1 MSKTQET
8 KKSLKSRIESIK
20 KINDEPNESIGSLSN
35 AYKNNIPDPDE
46 FIGSKLDNIK
56 NNRKK
61 QKKDNKNDIFSDLIE
76 ITEQFVTTSKKTKSD
91 LGGTLKTLNP
101 NKIGTDINV
110 DKNPVKSK
118 IKRHSI
124 SATKTTLGQSKEI
137 VIKRLSE
144 ALFMGE
150 GICGSESLFTVD
162 SITLSP
168 DEFDFLDI
176 FTIDPDSSCG
186 QLIYEKKS
194 PDKGK
199 QKTNRSMYDLFDG
212 NTTYTYTS
220 NNGTDLFTTTWSA
233 TTQQFV
239 FTGLTQGIPNFI
251 KVQDFIQNYYGSLEF
266 PSIDDVINQ
275 SMLMTIQG
283 GTSCANSNKFNV
295 SFNKTLRLINKLL
308 TVCGSDKN
316 KDELKNQTP
325 VDMFDEDEEDIEFYF
340 DFDDVEGIDLDDEE
354 LRFKRV
360 LRFKDC
366 YNFEIP
372 VDDMHIEDF
381 IYLSNNNGAINVIDS
396 TLENVATDAF
406 EQSDGS
412 LSISDFANNLLNN
425 FILNLPKA
433 LLMTI
438 LSAKVFLPL
447 VILYKI
453 FKIGITNV
461 IINIKDLVKKFYKA
475 IGKIVSDLFWLF
487 IREFWKLV
495 KIDLVSF
502 VSKIVQKI
510 IKNKYKRYLLIITSL
525 ILLLRKVLDSG
536 LDNCYDL
543 FRTILSTIETALS
556 ARTPISV
563 PSILLLF
570 SSALPGYSQDRAFMN
585 IMNRL
590 EAAGVPTGPL
600 YGDSNDIGNLVKSI
614 IDGHTEEEDTNS
626 FVKIVLQGGVLP
638 GPPLAGGAII
648 PPGIISGVGKKF

>member
-8 KKSLKSRIESIK
+8 KKSLQSRIESIK
-20 KINDEPNESIGSLSN
+20 RINDDPKESVGAIYD
-35 AYKNNIPDPDE
+35 AYKKNIPNPDE
-46 FIGSKLDNIK
+46 FIGSKLDDIK

-61 QKKDNKNDIFSDLIE
+61 QKKDNKSDIFSDLIE
-76 ITEQFVTTSKKTKSD
+76 ITEQFITTSKKTKSD
-91 LGGTLKTLNP
+91 LGNKLTSLNP
-101 NKIGTDINV
+101 NKIGTDVNV
-110 DKNPVKSK
+110 DKNSVKSK
-118 IKRHSI
+118 INRHSI
-124 SATKTTLGQSKEI
+124 SATKTTLEQAKEI

-168 DEFDFLDI
+168 NEFDFLNI
-176 FTIDPDSSCG
+176 FTIDPDSTCG

-194 PDKGK
+194 PEKGK
-199 QKTNRSMYDLFDG
+199 QKTNRNLYDLFNTG
-212 NTTYTYTS
+212 TTYTYTS
-220 NNGTDLFTTTWSA
+220 NNGTDLFTSSWNPNI
-233 TTQQFV
+233 QQFV
-239 FTGLTQGIPNFI
+239 FTGLTQGTPNSI

-266 PSIDDVINQ
+266 PSIDEIINQ
-275 SMLMTIQG
+275 SMLITIQG
-283 GTSCANSNKFNV
+283 GSSCGESFKFND
-295 SFNKTLRLINKLL
+295 SFNKILRLINKLL
-308 TVCGSDKN
+308 TVCGSNKN
-316 KDELKNQTP
+316 KDDLKNQTP
-325 VDMFDEDEEDIEFYF
+325 VDMFDEDEEDIESYF
-340 DFDDVEGIDLDDEE
+340 DFDDVEGINLDDEE
-354 LRFKRV
+354 LRYKRV

-381 IYLSNNNGAINVIDS
+381 IYSSNNNESINAIVT

-412 LSISDFANNLLNN
+412 LSISDFLNNLLNN
-425 FILNLPKA
+425 FTLNLPKS
-433 LLMTI
+433 LMMSI

-447 VILYKI
+447 IILYKI
-453 FKIGITNV
+453 FKTTLTNV
-461 IINIKDLVKKFYKA
+461 VINIKDLIKKFYKA

-487 IREFWKLV
+487 IREFWRLV
-495 KIDLVSF
+495 KIDLIAF

-510 IKNKYKRYLLIITSL
+510 IKNKYKRFLLIITSL

-543 FRTILSTIETALS
+543 FKTILSTIESALS
-556 ARTPISV
+556 ARVPISV

-570 SSALPGYSQDRAFMN
+570 SGSLPGYSQDRSFMN

-600 YGDSNDIGNLVKSI
+600 YGDDNDIGNLVKSI

-638 GPPLAGGAII
+638 GPPLAGGAVI
-648 PPGIISGVGKKF
+648 PPGLITGVGKKF

>member
-8 KKSLKSRIESIK
+8 KKSLQSKIESIK
-20 KINDEPNESIGSLSN
+20 KINDEPKEGLGSIVN

-46 FIGSKLDNIK
+46 FPGSKLDDIK

-61 QKKDNKNDIFSDLIE
+61 QKKDNKNDIFTDLIE
-76 ITEQFVTTSKKTKSD
+76 ITEQFITTAKKTKSD
-91 LGGTLKTLNP
+91 LGGSLTSLRP
-101 NKIGTDINV
+101 NKDGVDVNV

-118 IKRHSI
+118 IKRHAI
-124 SATKTTLGQSKEI
+124 SAGKTTLGQAKEI
-137 VIKRLSE
+137 VVKRLSE

-150 GICGSESLFTVD
+150 GICGSESLFAVD
-162 SITLSP
+162 SIALSP
-168 DEFDFLDI
+168 EEFDFLNT
-176 FTIDPDSSCG
+176 FTISPDSSCG
-186 QLIYEKKS
+186 DLIYEKKS

-199 QKTNRSMYDLFDG
+199 QKTNRSLYELFDG
-212 NTTYTYTS
+212 NSTYTYTS
-220 NNGTDLFTTTWSA
+220 NNGTDLFTSTWSA
-233 TTQQFV
+233 STQQFV
-239 FTGLTQGIPNFI
+239 FTGLTQGSPNSV

-266 PSIDDVINQ
+266 PGIDDVINQ
-275 SMLMTIQG
+275 SMLLTIQG
-283 GTSCANSNKFNV
+283 GSSCADSNKFND
-295 SFNKTLRLINKLL
+295 SLNKILRLINKLL
-308 TVCGSDKN
+308 KVCGSEKD

-354 LRFKRV
+354 LRYKRV

-372 VDDMHIEDF
+372 IDDMHIEDF
-381 IYLSNNNGAINVIDS
+381 IYLSNNKGAINVIDS

-412 LSISDFANNLLNN
+412 LSISDFLNNLLNN

-433 LLMTI
+433 LIMSI

-447 VILYKI
+447 IILYKI
-453 FKIGITNV
+453 FKTGITNV
-461 IINIKDLVKKFYKA
+461 IINAKELFKKFYKA

-495 KIDLVSF
+495 KIDLISF
-502 VSKIVQKI
+502 VSKIVQRI

-525 ILLLRKVLDSG
+525 ILLLKKILDNG
-536 LDNCYDL
+536 LNNCYDL

-556 ARTPISV
+556 ARTPVTV
-563 PSILLLF
+563 PSVLLLF
-570 SSALPGYSQDRAFMN
+570 SGALPGYSQDRSYMN

-590 EAAGVPTGPL
+590 EASGVPTGPL

-626 FVKIVLQGGVLP
+626 FIRIVLEGGVLP
-638 GPPLAGGAII
+638 GPPLAGGAVI
-648 PPGIISGVGKKF
+648 PPGLISGVGKKF

>member
-316 KDELKNQTP
+316 KDEL
-325 VDMFDEDEEDIEFYF
+325 
-340 DFDDVEGIDLDDEE
+340 
-354 LRFKRV
+354 
-360 LRFKDC
+360 
-366 YNFEIP
+366 
-372 VDDMHIEDF
+372 
-381 IYLSNNNGAINVIDS
+381 
-396 TLENVATDAF
+396 
-406 EQSDGS
+406 
-412 LSISDFANNLLNN
+412 
-425 FILNLPKA
+425 
-433 LLMTI
+433 
-438 LSAKVFLPL
+438 
-447 VILYKI
+447 
-453 FKIGITNV
+453 
-461 IINIKDLVKKFYKA
+461 
-475 IGKIVSDLFWLF
+475 
-487 IREFWKLV
+487 
-495 KIDLVSF
+495 
-502 VSKIVQKI
+502 
-510 IKNKYKRYLLIITSL
+510 
-525 ILLLRKVLDSG
+525 
-536 LDNCYDL
+536 
-543 FRTILSTIETALS
+543 
-556 ARTPISV
+556 
-563 PSILLLF
+563 
-570 SSALPGYSQDRAFMN
+570 
-585 IMNRL
+585 
-590 EAAGVPTGPL
+590 
-600 YGDSNDIGNLVKSI
+600 
-614 IDGHTEEEDTNS
+614 
-626 FVKIVLQGGVLP
+626 
-638 GPPLAGGAII
+638 
-648 PPGIISGVGKKF
+648 

>member
-1 MSKTQET
+1 MSKIQET
-8 KKSLKSRIESIK
+8 KKKLQSRIESIK
-20 KINDEPNESIGSLSN
+20 KINDEPTESIGSISD
-35 AYKNNIPDPDE
+35 AYKKNIPNPDE
-46 FIGSKLDNIK
+46 FIGTKLDDIK
-56 NNRKK
+56 NSRKK
-61 QKKDNKNDIFSDLIE
+61 QKKDNKNDIFTDGKLKS
-76 ITEQFVTTSKKTKSD
+76 IT
-91 LGGTLKTLNP
+91 P
-101 NKIGTDINV
+101 NKIGSDVNV

-118 IKRHSI
+118 IKRHAI
-124 SATKTTLGQSKEI
+124 SATKTTLEQSKEI

-144 ALFMGE
+144 SLFMGE
-150 GICGSESLFTVD
+150 GICGTESVFNVD
-162 SITLSP
+162 SITLKP
-168 DEFDFLDI
+168 EEFDFLNI
-176 FTIDPDSSCG
+176 FTIDPDSICG

-199 QKTNRSMYDLFDG
+199 QKTNRSMYDLFG
-212 NTTYTYTS
+212 TNVSYTYTS
-220 NNGTDLFTTTWSA
+220 NNGVDLFTTTWSA
-233 TTQQFV
+233 STQQFV
-239 FTGLTQGIPNFI
+239 FTGLTQGVPNLI
-251 KVQDFIQNYYGSLEF
+251 KVQDFIQNYYESLEF
-266 PSIDDVINQ
+266 PSIDDVIKQ

-283 GTSCANSNKFNV
+283 GSSCGNSFKFND
-295 SFNKTLRLINKLL
+295 SLNKVLRLINKLL

-325 VDMFDEDEEDIEFYF
+325 VDMFDESEEDIESYF

-354 LRFKRV
+354 LRYKRV

-381 IYLSNNNGAINVIDS
+381 IYSSNNNQTVNVVDL
-396 TLENVATDAF
+396 TLDNVATDAF

-412 LSISDFANNLLNN
+412 LSISDFLNNLLNN
-425 FILNLPKA
+425 FIINLPRA
-433 LLMTI
+433 LLMSI

-447 VILYKI
+447 VMLYKI
-453 FKIGITNV
+453 FKIGITNTF
-461 IINIKDLVKKFYKA
+461 INIKDLVKKFYKA
-475 IGKIVSDLFWLF
+475 IGKIVSDLFWVF
-487 IREFWKLV
+487 IREFWRLV
-495 KIDLVSF
+495 KIDLVTF
-502 VSKIVQKI
+502 VNKIVQKI

-525 ILLLRKVLDSG
+525 ILLLRKVLDNE

-543 FRTILSTIETALS
+543 FKTILTTIETALS

-570 SSALPGYSQDRAFMN
+570 SGALPGYSQDRSFMN

-590 EAAGVPTGPL
+590 EASGIPTGPL

-648 PPGIISGVGKKF
+648 PPGIITGVGKKI

>member
-1 MSKTQET
+1 
-8 KKSLKSRIESIK
+8 
-20 KINDEPNESIGSLSN
+20 
-35 AYKNNIPDPDE
+35 
-46 FIGSKLDNIK
+46 
-56 NNRKK
+56 
-61 QKKDNKNDIFSDLIE
+61 
-76 ITEQFVTTSKKTKSD
+76 
-91 LGGTLKTLNP
+91 
-101 NKIGTDINV
+101 
-110 DKNPVKSK
+110 
-118 IKRHSI
+118 
-124 SATKTTLGQSKEI
+124 
-137 VIKRLSE
+137 
-144 ALFMGE
+144 
-150 GICGSESLFTVD
+150 
-162 SITLSP
+162 
-168 DEFDFLDI
+168 
-176 FTIDPDSSCG
+176 
-186 QLIYEKKS
+186 
-194 PDKGK
+194 
-199 QKTNRSMYDLFDG
+199 
-212 NTTYTYTS
+212 
-220 NNGTDLFTTTWSA
+220 
-233 TTQQFV
+233 
-239 FTGLTQGIPNFI
+239 
-251 KVQDFIQNYYGSLEF
+251 
-266 PSIDDVINQ
+266 
-275 SMLMTIQG
+275 
-283 GTSCANSNKFNV
+283 
-295 SFNKTLRLINKLL
+295 
-308 TVCGSDKN
+308 
-316 KDELKNQTP
+316 
-325 VDMFDEDEEDIEFYF
+325 MFDEDEEDIEFYF